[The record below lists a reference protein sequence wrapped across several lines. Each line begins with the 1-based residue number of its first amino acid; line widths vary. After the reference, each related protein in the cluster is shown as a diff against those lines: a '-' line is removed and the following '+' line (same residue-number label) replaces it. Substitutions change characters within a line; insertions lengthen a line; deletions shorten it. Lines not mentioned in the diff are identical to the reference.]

1 MSFST
6 ITGKIDGL
14 ITAWVPLLEKLP
26 ENILADKRNWQNRTI
41 KQVLGHMIDS
51 ASNNHQRMVRL
62 QYAKKLIFPDYRQ
75 DNDLWIA
82 IQDYQ
87 HEDWKILV
95 QLWKFYNLHMIHL
108 IHSLDIGCLDNY
120 WNDFEGTKV
129 TLNQMVEGY
138 LWHLELH
145 LKEIQVVLEQNNI
158 PVNLN

>member
-1 MSFST
+1 MNYST
-6 ITGKIDGL
+6 ITEKIEGL
-14 ITAWVPLLEKLP
+14 IATWVPLLEELP
-26 ENILADKRNWQNRTI
+26 ENILSEKRNWQNRTI

-62 QYAKKLIFPDYRQ
+62 QYTKKLVFPDYRQ

-87 HEDWKILV
+87 HENWKNLI

-108 IHSLDIGCLDNY
+108 IQSVDVSCTDNY

-129 TLNQMVEGY
+129 TLNQMIEGY
-138 LWHLELH
+138 LWHMELH
-145 LKEIQVVLEQNNI
+145 LKEIQVVLEQNR
-158 PVNLN
+158 PQ